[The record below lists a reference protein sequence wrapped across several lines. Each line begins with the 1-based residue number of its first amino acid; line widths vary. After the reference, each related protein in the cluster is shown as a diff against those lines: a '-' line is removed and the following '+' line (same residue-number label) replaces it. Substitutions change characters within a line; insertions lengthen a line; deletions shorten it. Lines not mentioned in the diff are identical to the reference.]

1 MTYLAKPRLH
11 HPTLPANKLGF
22 TRRDYDGKISTLCAG
37 RVGWCSLG
45 LAR

>member
-22 TRRDYDGKISTLCAG
+22 TRRTEAAVYATERG
-37 RVGWCSLG
+37 RTGH
-45 LAR
+45 